1 MSLGHRSMI
10 LWAIS
15 WKTKKRFELRRLWA
29 FKKNEFQSGKVTKV
43 RKSVAKKVDNAKEVG
58 RKLDI

>member
-1 MSLGHRSMI
+1 MI